1 MVRRFDVLSARYPL
15 SGRARAD
22 QSPAVGP
29 ARDGDPSTSHPDQ
42 TGGIAPGIYAVYDY
56 TGDTDFH
63 SHILPR
69 RISIFE
75 DGRPAVQVH
84 VDSLADAP
92 DLDPSLFEPT
102 QEMADTG
109 GTFKLA
115 SPKRFPMRVDPSDG
129 ATSRFYQ
136 LVIVHAILDAQDGTV
151 IDAEPLQTSDRNLT
165 RAAIELVKSS
175 AFEPSGFQQEAFIHV
190 QFHMPAARPGGPPV
204 SHSAVR
210 WVDLDR
216 RARVRLN
223 RPPHAGK

>member
-1 MVRRFDVLSARYPL
+1 
-15 SGRARAD
+15 
-22 QSPAVGP
+22 
-29 ARDGDPSTSHPDQ
+29 
-42 TGGIAPGIYAVYDY
+42 
-56 TGDTDFH
+56 
-63 SHILPR
+63 
-69 RISIFE
+69 
-75 DGRPAVQVH
+75 